1 MANYFTITCPHCGS
15 TTTVQ
20 TGVSKNGTG
29 VGQCRNCSKNIKVTV
44 DGKGNVIKIS

>member
-1 MANYFTITCPHCGS
+1 MANYFTITCPRCGS

-29 VGQCRNCSKNIKVTV
+29 VGQCRNCSKNVKVTV
-44 DGKGNVIKIS
+44 DGKGNVIKVS